1 MVVDIDMNIARNAQR
16 TPWRKVFLSFSRSPG
31 FGRYSRL
38 LRKDKSNQVA
48 NQFYF
53 KATVEMKAALGT

>member
-1 MVVDIDMNIARNAQR
+1 MLNA
-16 TPWRKVFLSFSRSPG
+16 PLEEKVFLSFSRSPG

>member
-1 MVVDIDMNIARNAQR
+1 MLNA
-16 TPWRKVFLSFSRSPG
+16 PLEEKVFLSFSRSPG
-31 FGRYSRL
+31 FGRYSRF